1 MEFMDDTEEEL
12 EQNDKRRVANTLKD
26 MGINVKVTKIERIGI
41 FTKEREDHERYRPIK
56 VHLESKEAK
65 IKVLKNLKKLK
76 SVDLC
81 ITEDL
86 TKQERKLV
94 KEWSDQA
101 KKKNDENTDK
111 SFKWRVRG
119 SPCCGQYLK
128 KVYCNTSGS

>member
-1 MEFMDDTEEEL
+1 MTRNEFKAILQEKTIENRKIKTTESNIIIHGLMEFMDDTEEEL

-41 FTKEREDHERYRPIK
+41 FTREREDHKRYRPIK

-76 SVDLC
+76 SVDFR

-101 KKKNDENTDK
+101 KKKE
-111 SFKWRVRG
+111 
-119 SPCCGQYLK
+119 
-128 KVYCNTSGS
+128 